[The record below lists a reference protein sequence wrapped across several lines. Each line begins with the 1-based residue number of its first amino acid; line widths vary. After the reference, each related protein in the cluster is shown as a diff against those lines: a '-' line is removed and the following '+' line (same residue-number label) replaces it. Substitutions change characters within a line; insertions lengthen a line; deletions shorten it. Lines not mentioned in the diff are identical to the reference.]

1 MEKEMIERLP
11 FFPHLTEEQKRAFL
25 ESAECVRFHAGETIY
40 SPEQEKS
47 GMIWL
52 LSGSIRTVMVSET
65 GKKAP
70 LFHLREGQMCVPSSS
85 CALSSICFAMEAVA
99 EKDSELLIIPAR
111 VYGEVERENVYVQNF
126 SFRMLADRLS
136 DLSET
141 MRQLMFLSLEKR
153 LVSHLLEESRE
164 RKSTVLLATQ
174 EELAENVGSSREAVS
189 RSLKKLKK
197 KGLVTVERGRVE
209 LLDKKRLYELTL

>member
-1 MEKEMIERLP
+1 
-11 FFPHLTEEQKRAFL
+11 
-25 ESAECVRFHAGETIY
+25 
-40 SPEQEKS
+40 
-47 GMIWL
+47 MIWL

-111 VYGEVERENVYVQNF
+111 VYGEAERENVYVQNF

-164 RKSTVLLATQ
+164 RKNTVLLATQ

>member
-25 ESAECVRFHAGETIY
+25 ESAECVRFQAGETIY
-40 SPEQEKS
+40 SPDHYKS
-47 GMIWL
+47 GMIWQ
-52 LSGSIRTVMVSET
+52 LSGSFLTLLVSET

-111 VYGEVERENVYVQNF
+111 VYGEAERENVYVQNF